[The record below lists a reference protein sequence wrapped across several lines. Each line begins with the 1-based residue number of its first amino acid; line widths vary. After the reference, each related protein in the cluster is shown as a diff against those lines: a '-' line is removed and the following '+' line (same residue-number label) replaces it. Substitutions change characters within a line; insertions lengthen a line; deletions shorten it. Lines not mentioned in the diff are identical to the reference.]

1 LDTKNFFT
9 RIFAQLDEL
18 VICTHKP
25 DPSGKD
31 PRGIFWNRGS
41 FTSIDDAI
49 RQINQWDAEP
59 TTTVYFGVG
68 SFANHS
74 YIDDKGRQKWSRKQ
88 ENATWFK
95 ALALDLDIG
104 EDKPYQTQKEGWA
117 AMVAAL
123 KNIGMPMPMVISSGR
138 GIHCYWP
145 LTSPVKKEHW
155 VKASTALRIALE
167 ENNVV
172 IDTTK
177 IHDPS
182 MVLRPVGTH
191 HKKQQPWKDVRCVA
205 DCPDYDA
212 VALFTTLKPWFGRAS
227 QVAAKSPAAR
237 KAGKSSI
244 LNAVLNSN
252 DVNLD
257 AVAQRCKQVGAL
269 VASGGVVDAA
279 GRDVAEP
286 LWRASLGLAKHCV
299 DVSEAVIKI
308 AGKHKDFDLNASLN
322 KLDGWN
328 GTGPTTCA
336 KFEQLCAAGCE
347 GCPSRG
353 KITSPAQLS
362 VVTETE
368 VVSEDGEVHEV
379 TMPKGYVIQN
389 GHVYREVKTEI
400 TSTDANGNEVA
411 QEVTELDLVSNYEMH
426 ITGVYNDPETKKSAF
441 RLAINYPMAG
451 WKEEDHEMSVLA
463 TIGKDFS
470 AFMLNRQVYLK
481 AIGQQ
486 EKVRGYLMDYLTMVQ
501 SMAPTGLDYVAFGWQ
516 KDGSFL
522 CGETVIGSPTG
533 ATDRRLRGAAAR
545 FGEMIK
551 PHGSRD
557 EWVRAM
563 NMLNEPGAQT
573 IRSAVLVAT
582 SGILGEIAGN
592 ACGVLSIYSNETTT
606 GKTLAL
612 IAANSLIGSPKE
624 LFLGKND
631 TVNAMFK
638 IRGVH
643 NNLPCAIDELT
654 TMDDQEIADLI
665 YDLSLGREKI
675 AMTKDRDLREPVTW
689 AGPTCITTNISIHQK
704 FENVQAGNDPLKARC
719 MELHHHDR
727 TFIQNREDGS
737 SNGYEF
743 FDIVAKNNGW
753 AFPELAQAVVDMG
766 GPQILWERGEKA
778 FRDKFNFTFE
788 PQERFYRTM
797 IIAGWIMGSLGKKL
811 GLFPFDVN
819 GTTQHLL
826 DHVVKFRKDS
836 EDNKKDVFDTIGQ
849 FILEHNDMLLE
860 ASEKYGSGKEQVK
873 QPAPEKAV
881 MRVTVVYDD
890 KNPVM
895 PGSRIAINIEKL
907 RQWLKR
913 SRDGMDRIERELE
926 ANGAL
931 IAKRERV
938 TMFKGCSGRS
948 PGQTFCIIINLNH
961 PRLAAT
967 LTGTSSREQSPVALA
982 VLQGAA

>member
-1 LDTKNFFT
+1 MDTKHFLT
-9 RIFAQLDEL
+9 RVFAQLDEL

-25 DPSGKD
+25 DPSGQN
-31 PRGIFWNRGS
+31 PRGFFWNRGS
-41 FTSIDDAI
+41 FANIDDAI
-49 RQINQWDAEP
+49 VSIQQWDAEP
-59 TTTVYFGVG
+59 NTTVYFTVG
-68 SFANHS
+68 AFAGHA
-74 YIDDKGRQKWSRKQ
+74 YMDGAKHKWYRKQ
-88 ENATWFK
+88 EHATWFK

-104 EDKPYQTQKEGWA
+104 EDKPYQTQKEGWT

-145 LTSPVKKEHW
+145 LTENIKKEHW

-212 VALFTTLKPWFGRAS
+212 VALFTVLKPWFGRAAK
-227 QVAAKSPAAR
+227 QAAPAR
-237 KAGKSSI
+237 KASKGGSSI
-244 LNAVLNSN
+244 LSAVLNSN
-252 DVNLD
+252 DVVLD

-269 VASGGVVDAA
+269 VASGGVLDAA
-279 GRDVAEP
+279 GRGVVEP
-286 LWRASLGLAKHCV
+286 LWRASLGLAKHCT
-299 DVSEAVIKI
+299 DVSEAIVKL
-308 AGKHKDFDLNASLN
+308 AGKHKDFDLNDSLN
-322 KLDGWN
+322 KLEGWN

-336 KFEQLCAAGCE
+336 KFEQLCSAGCE

-368 VVSEDGEVHEV
+368 IISEDGEVHEV

-389 GHVYREVKTEI
+389 GHVYREVKVEM

-411 QEVTELDLVSNYEMH
+411 QEVTEHDLISSYEMH
-426 ITGVYNDPETKKSAF
+426 VTGVYNDPDSKRSAF
-441 RLAINYPMAG
+441 RLAIKYPMVG
-451 WKEEDHEMSVLA
+451 WQEEDHEMSVLA

-470 AFMLNRQVYLK
+470 TFMLNRQVYLK
-481 AIGQQ
+481 AVGQQ

-501 SMAPTGLDYVAFGWQ
+501 TMAPTGLDYVAFGWQ
-516 KDGSFL
+516 EDGSFL
-522 CGETVIGSPTG
+522 CGESVIGSPNGT
-533 ATDRRLRGAAAR
+533 TDRRLRGPAAH
-545 FGEMIK
+545 FSETIK
-551 PHGSRD
+551 THGSRD

-563 NMLNEPGAQT
+563 TMLNEPGSQT
-573 IRSAVLVAT
+573 IRSAVLIAT
-582 SGILGEIAGN
+582 SGILGAVAGN
-592 ACGVLSIYSNETTT
+592 SCGVLSIYSNETTT

-624 LFLGKND
+624 LFLAKND

-654 TMDDQEIADLI
+654 TMEDQEIADLV
-665 YDLSLGREKI
+665 YDLSLGREKN
-675 AMTKDRDLREPVTW
+675 AMTKDRELRKPVVW
-689 AGPTCITTNISIHQK
+689 ASPTLITTNISLHQK

-727 TFIQNREDGS
+727 TFIQTREDGS

-753 AFPELAQAVVDMG
+753 AFPELVQAVIDMG
-766 GPQILWERGEKA
+766 GPELLWERGEKA
-778 FRDKFNFTFE
+778 FRDKFSFTFE

-797 IIAGWIMGSLGKKL
+797 IIAGWIMGNLGKKL

-819 GTTQHLL
+819 STTQHLL
-826 DHVVKFRKDS
+826 DCVATFRKDS
-836 EDNKKDVFDTIGQ
+836 ENNRKDVFDTIGQ

-860 ASEKYGSGKEQVK
+860 ASERYGSNKEQVK

-913 SRDGMDRIERELE
+913 SRDGLDRVERELE

-948 PGQTFCIIINLNH
+948 PGQTFCIVVNLNH